1 MRQAELLR
9 RILTKKIQEDE
20 VKVKTTEHPVAL
32 PSLSAIDASEKHGN
46 EFILSE
52 TAKSIPESLEEN
64 VETSLIATEKSVA
77 ATKKKTFPKKKKE
90 DSAF

>member
-9 RILTKKIQEDE
+9 RILTKKNQEDE
-20 VKVKTTEHPVAL
+20 VKIIEHPVAL
-32 PSLSAIDASEKHGN
+32 SSPSVIDSSEKHGN

-64 VETSLIATEKSVA
+64 VETSLIATEKLA
-77 ATKKKTFPKKKKE
+77 AAKKKTFPKKKKE
-90 DSAF
+90 DSAL

>member
-20 VKVKTTEHPVAL
+20 VEVKTIEQPDAL
-32 PSLSAIDASEKHGN
+32 PSPNAIDTSTKHSD

-64 VETSLIATEKSVA
+64 VETSLIATEKSA

-90 DSAF
+90 DSAL